1 MPKRPSTLPATSHVD
16 QLTTDVLDGLHKSP
30 KELSPVWFYD
40 ELGSSLFDS
49 ICELPEYYLTRTEQ
63 GIMQKHAAE
72 MAQHIGPG
80 VALIEFGSGTSAKTR
95 LLLDQLEH
103 LSAYIPV
110 DISREPLLD
119 AAGLLARDYPA
130 LHIIPVCADFTQP
143 IDLPKRIAA
152 AKRRV
157 IYFPGSTLGNF
168 MPDQARQ
175 LLMSMHRIVGRDGA
189 MLIGIDLKKDP
200 QVLQRAY
207 DDPAGVTA
215 RFNLNALR
223 HINRELGANFN
234 LGAFE
239 HSAVWREDQ
248 SRVEMH
254 LISTRDQIVNLGGER
269 IAIKRCEHL
278 RTECCHKYTLDG
290 FAQLAASA
298 HLAVTR
304 IWTDADSKFSVQ
316 LLQPRSI
323 Q

>member
-1 MPKRPSTLPATSHVD
+1 MPKRPSPIPATSPFD

-40 ELGSSLFDS
+40 ELGSSLFDR
-49 ICELPEYYLTRTEQ
+49 ICDLPEYYLTRTEQ
-63 GIMQKHAAE
+63 GIMQTHAAE

-80 VALIEFGSGTSAKTR
+80 VALIEFGSGTSVKTR
-95 LLLDQLEH
+95 LLLDQLENP
-103 LSAYIPV
+103 SAYIPV

-143 IDLPKRIAA
+143 LELPKRVAA
-152 AKRRV
+152 ARRRV

-168 MPDQARQ
+168 MPDQAQQ
-175 LLMSMHRIVGRDGA
+175 LLTSMHHIVGRDGA
-189 MLIGIDLKKDP
+189 VLIGIDLKKDP

-215 RFNLNALR
+215 QFNLNALR
-223 HINRELGANFN
+223 HINRELGANFD

-239 HSAVWREDQ
+239 HRAVWREDL
-248 SRVEMH
+248 SRIEMH
-254 LISTRDQIVNLGGER
+254 LISTRNQVVDVGGEH
-269 IAIKRCEHL
+269 IAIGRDEHL
-278 RTECCHKYTLDG
+278 RTECCHKYTLGG

-298 HLAVTR
+298 QLAVTR
-304 IWTDADSKFSVQ
+304 VWTDAENKFSVQ
-316 LLQPRSI
+316 LLQPKST